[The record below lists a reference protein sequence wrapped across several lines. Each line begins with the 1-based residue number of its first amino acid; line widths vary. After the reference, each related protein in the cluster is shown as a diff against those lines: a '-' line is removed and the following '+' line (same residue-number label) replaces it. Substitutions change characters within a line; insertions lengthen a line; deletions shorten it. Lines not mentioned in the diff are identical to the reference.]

1 MASFWKVDLGIQGFF
16 DGDASLDAS
25 FSSLYLSHDLLNILQ
40 LITALPK
47 HRYYNDKQCVRRV

>member
-1 MASFWKVDLGIQGFF
+1 MASFWKVDLGVQGFF
-16 DGDASLDAS
+16 DADASLDAS

-40 LITALPK
+40 LITAFPK